1 MDRRI
6 FGGGP
11 NGSNGPEWR
20 LIRLADL
27 RESAWQGTGAAGV
40 TDVEQD
46 ADGWI
51 TASVDDESGGA
62 KTLILRDAA
71 GREYDPATKAW
82 GWVELL
88 LEPDATTWSGTNGEY
103 VYVGLADDDGDISA
117 TKYAFLMINT
127 QSDPLRKV
135 ILNTGSDE
143 SATIIGSFN
152 WRASA
157 LVMASEFGIGA
168 IIGSVFRAGMTPVRI
183 LLKDGPIAPTA
194 PIRLVLSLGVT
205 ENVGAGPYDV
215 KFRAWYRVYPA
226 PSEPFP

>member
-11 NGSNGPEWR
+11 NGGNGPEWR

-62 KTLILRDAA
+62 KTLALKDSS
-71 GREYDPATKAW
+71 GRAYDPAAEPW
-82 GWVELL
+82 GWVELM

-103 VYVGLADDDGDISA
+103 VYIGLADDDGDVSA

-127 QSDPLRKV
+127 QSTPARKV

-143 SATIIGSFN
+143 VETISGSFN

-157 LVMASEFGIGA
+157 MVMASEFGIGGA
-168 IIGSVFRAGMTPVRI
+168 VGSVFRAGMTPVKVFF
-183 LLKDGPIAPTA
+183 KDGPISPTA

-205 ENVGAGPYDV
+205 ENVGSGPYDI
-215 KFRAWYRVYPA
+215 KFRAWYRVYRA
-226 PSEPFP
+226 PSSPFP